1 MSKRKKCPD
10 RRRTALRRCAW
21 LAAILLF
28 LAVTKLYTPLPGMAV
43 AEAADVCDVK
53 NPEVVDWFYDGTLP
67 ITRFS
72 LHALVDGERSMMLTA
87 VTFNPLAGGWYYRT
101 FSEAEAWDGSGLYAG
116 VYQHGQD
123 EKNVGY
129 LFGRIDD
136 PNIVS
141 VELTETV
148 QAVLVPESGLHPDD
162 EVTLPVTLKTE
173 PIVERNGGRY
183 LLAEMEL
190 RAEPYSTRGFQLT
203 GYDAEGNAVVTIEPY
218 WRYWHT

>member
-1 MSKRKKCPD
+1 MNKRNKCPD
-10 RRRTALRRCAW
+10 RRRKALRRCAL

-28 LAVTKLYTPLPGMAV
+28 LSVTRLYTPLPGMAI
-43 AEAADVCDVK
+43 AEAADVCDVE

-87 VTFNPLAGGWYYRT
+87 VSFNPLAGGWYYRA

-123 EKNVGY
+123 DKAVGY

-136 PNIVS
+136 PEIVT

-148 QAVLVPESGLHPDD
+148 QAVLAPESGLHPDD
-162 EVTLPVTLKTE
+162 EVTLPVTLKDV
-173 PIVERNGGRY
+173 PIFERSGTRY
-183 LLAEMEL
+183 LLTEIEL
-190 RAEPYSTRGFQLT
+190 REQSYFTRGFQLT
-203 GYDAEGNAVVTIEPY
+203 GYDKDGNAVATIEPH